1 MFKMLKRIVTVFLA
15 ALLVANMTLTV
26 CLPAEAISQTVSK
39 TTTVSKKAALKI
51 TKQPVSVTKP
61 SGVTSKVS
69 VTASGDGLTYTWYV
83 KNAGAT
89 KFTVSSVKTNTYSAK
104 MSSSNANR
112 QVYCVVKD
120 KYGKSV
126 NTNTVTLKL
135 GKTLAITT
143 QPVSVT
149 KPAGI
154 TASVSVNA
162 DGDGLTYEWY
172 YKDTST
178 SKFTLAT
185 TSKTN
190 TYSVK
195 MSSSNA
201 NRQVYCVI
209 TDAYGQVAQT
219 NAVTLKL
226 GKTLAI
232 TKQPESITAHENY
245 SATVSLINH

>member
-1 MFKMLKRIVTVFLA
+1 MLKRIVTVFLA

-89 KFTVSSVKTNTYSAK
+89 KFTVSSVKTNTYSVK

-126 NTNTVTLKL
+126 KTNTVTLKM
-135 GKTLAITT
+135 GKTLT
-143 QPVSVT
+143 
-149 KPAGI
+149 
-154 TASVSVNA
+154 
-162 DGDGLTYEWY
+162 
-172 YKDTST
+172 
-178 SKFTLAT
+178 
-185 TSKTN
+185 
-190 TYSVK
+190 
-195 MSSSNA
+195 
-201 NRQVYCVI
+201 
-209 TDAYGQVAQT
+209 
-219 NAVTLKL
+219 
-226 GKTLAI
+226 I
-232 TKQPESITAHENY
+232 TKQLASVTAHENY
-245 SATVSLINH
+245 MATVSFVASGDALSYAWYVKNADATSFTLDKSVTGTKYSVTMTEAVKIINAAGKGIKTEASGNMSIPRLKEVASTGVDYISVGALTHTVKGMDISMNIQVE